1 MCLYVYLDF
10 ALWRLRVPSSRS
22 DFLHFR
28 LVLGLSPVWADKC
41 RLTFEAW
48 LNNFLH
54 SVNMWRFS
62 PLHVLDKVE
71 MFHCEIIALLG
82 LICLFPSM
90 SINMVCSIFSCWC
103 LLLGMPFGEHTLE
116 KIQSNATNVTLHPH
130 RQAIWRDIRKHTVG
144 EKSKSAASVT
154 MYVSSREDVLR
165 IHLKTQSG
173 EKAKQMQPM

>member
-10 ALWRLRVPSSRS
+10 ALWRLKVPSSGS

-54 SVNMWRFS
+54 FVNMWRFS

-82 LICLFPSM
+82 LIWLFPSM

-103 LLLGMPFGEHTLE
+103 ILLGMPFGEHTLE
-116 KIQSNATNVTLHPH
+116 KIQSTNVTLHPH
-130 RQAIWRDIRKHTVG
+130 RQAIWGDIWKRTV
-144 EKSKSAASVT
+144 EKSQTNPTNVTLHPLTVQCFAVYYHIKWSSV
-154 MYVSSREDVLR
+154 
-165 IHLKTQSG
+165 G
-173 EKAKQMQPM
+173 